1 MAREEEE
8 ETEKRKKGSWE
19 ICIAVEE
26 EDVERPCLGV
36 CKQGLLLSGSCL
48 RTSCHEFEKS

>member
-1 MAREEEE
+1 MVREEEE

-26 EDVERPCLGV
+26 EDVE
-36 CKQGLLLSGSCL
+36 
-48 RTSCHEFEKS
+48 

>member
-26 EDVERPCLGV
+26 EDVE
-36 CKQGLLLSGSCL
+36 
-48 RTSCHEFEKS
+48 